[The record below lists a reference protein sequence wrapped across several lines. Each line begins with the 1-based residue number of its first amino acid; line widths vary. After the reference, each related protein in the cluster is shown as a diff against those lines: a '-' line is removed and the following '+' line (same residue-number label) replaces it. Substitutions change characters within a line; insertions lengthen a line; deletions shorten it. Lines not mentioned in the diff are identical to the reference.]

1 MKKPLAYKLIDNRI
15 DEYINKNRRRTKGS
29 SQGMSIFRGY
39 VEREHKYHNQTVS
52 QSVEQGRLQRET
64 A

>member
-1 MKKPLAYKLIDNRI
+1 MKKTLANKLIDIKI
-15 DEYINKNRRRTKGS
+15 DGYINQNRRRTKGR

-39 VEREHKYHNQTVS
+39 IEREHKHHNQTVS

>member
-1 MKKPLAYKLIDNRI
+1 MKKTLANKLIDKKI
-15 DEYINKNRRRTKGS
+15 DGYINQNRRRTKGS

-39 VEREHKYHNQTVS
+39 IEREHKYHNQAVS
-52 QSVEQGRLQRET
+52 QSVGQGRLQRET

>member
-1 MKKPLAYKLIDNRI
+1 MKKTLANKLIDKKI
-15 DEYINKNRRRTKGS
+15 DGYINKNRRRAKGS

-39 VEREHKYHNQTVS
+39 IEGEHKCHNQTVS
-52 QSVEQGRLQRET
+52 QSVEQGRLQSKT